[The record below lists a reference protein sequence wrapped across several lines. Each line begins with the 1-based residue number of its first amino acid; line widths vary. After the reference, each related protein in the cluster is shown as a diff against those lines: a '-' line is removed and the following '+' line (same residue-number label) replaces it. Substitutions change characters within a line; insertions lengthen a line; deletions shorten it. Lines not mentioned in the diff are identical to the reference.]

1 MTTSQTKFGQSDA
14 LALQVVT
21 LLQGAN
27 DNGFTLCGDNY
38 TFCLNIA
45 PVRQFARKLDLTD
58 IPNIGDPVAV
68 QVFPGHDQSDRDGL
82 GGIYND
88 TYGVHVLM
96 LQHVAAAAETQCPW
110 LMLLRSQIAE
120 FLSGQGLTLEAA
132 LNRLPSGSLARVVA
146 VRHGPE
152 GVYDLA
158 RLESTNVFYSDMILT
173 YKAGGL
179 RRKG

>member
-1 MTTSQTKFGQSDA
+1 
-14 LALQVVT
+14 VVT
-21 LLQGAN
+21 LLTDAN
-27 DNGFTLCGDNY
+27 TNGFTLCGDPY
-38 TFCLNIA
+38 RFCLSIA
-45 PVRQFARKLDLTD
+45 PVRQFARKLDLKD
-58 IPNIGDPVAV
+58 ISNIGDPVAV
-68 QVFPGHDQSDRDGL
+68 QVFPGHDMSDRDGL

-96 LQHVAAAAETQCPW
+96 LQHVGAEAETQCPW

-120 FLSGQGLTLEAA
+120 FLSGQVFTCTAA
-132 LNRLPSGSLARVVA
+132 LHPFANSHIVA

-173 YKAGGL
+173 NKAGGF
-179 RRKG
+179 RRNP